1 MENKKLID
9 DFIKFYNKLKIKEN
23 KDNKNSNVI
32 KLKEDKNHLCDFVLD
47 DNNKIGKTYK
57 NIYKEFINK
66 QNKEI
71 ENILYLKIMA
81 GTSDSKSIKRKN
93 IQQIKEDE
101 IFTLKVSKKFSFIN
115 VIFNSSFRKI
125 IDNKNLEIFNQYEI
139 NFDSLEDI
147 LTDLLL
153 NNKKLFNESINEFSY
168 KNEIFSNEVNDLITS
183 FKTNYSTTTIGLDD
197 KEFIYIFIKDHE
209 KNKILYKSMIDDFL
223 TLLQYLNDLKK
234 EDKEDIISKNSKISE
249 VLEKINDNISKEFLS
264 FFKEK
269 NELTINKIS
278 EIFEYYLK
286 LIYKDIKD
294 QIKDYQENLEEK
306 ELEDKKKK
314 LEEYYEKVSS
324 FIGKDDFVSAIR
336 LFITLVL
343 FREEDKEKKIKSNR
357 QNIVKYLKA
366 QDLWNK
372 NIYNNEKFNENL
384 IEIKAINIQV
394 NQILNI
400 VDINEEDNSD
410 VQEYIKTKYKPKLL
424 EDSDLES
431 DE

>member
-1 MENKKLID
+1 
-9 DFIKFYNKLKIKEN
+9 
-23 KDNKNSNVI
+23 
-32 KLKEDKNHLCDFVLD
+32 
-47 DNNKIGKTYK
+47 
-57 NIYKEFINK
+57 
-66 QNKEI
+66 
-71 ENILYLKIMA
+71 
-81 GTSDSKSIKRKN
+81 
-93 IQQIKEDE
+93 
-101 IFTLKVSKKFSFIN
+101 
-115 VIFNSSFRKI
+115 
-125 IDNKNLEIFNQYEI
+125 
-139 NFDSLEDI
+139 
-147 LTDLLL
+147 
-153 NNKKLFNESINEFSY
+153 
-168 KNEIFSNEVNDLITS
+168 
-183 FKTNYSTTTIGLDD
+183 
-197 KEFIYIFIKDHE
+197 
-209 KNKILYKSMIDDFL
+209 MIDDFL

-384 IEIKAINIQV
+384 IEIKAINIQI

-410 VQEYIKTKYKPKLL
+410 VQEYIKTKYKQKLL